1 LDINGKKGIIFLRK
15 VALLRHRIRF
25 QEGHWKPNVHHQK
38 RFDAYLI
45 RIDNEIPV
53 ELEFAAMLE

>member
-1 LDINGKKGIIFLRK
+1 VEFFS
-15 VALLRHRIRF
+15 LRHRIRF